1 MKNITVSVDHETHR
15 QARIRAAE
23 LGTSVSAL
31 VREYLRGLSAQRGA
45 DKDSNDGKSEIEHH
59 RSRMNEVLADF
70 DAKGVGLR
78 MSENLSREDL
88 YDEVLRDRSALR

>member
-1 MKNITVSVDHETHR
+1 MKNITVSIDDETHR

-31 VREYLRGLSAQRGA
+31 VRGYLRSLVSQPVNAAGINVQYLETEDSRRRRLLSEVI
-45 DKDSNDGKSEIEHH
+45 DEITA
-59 RSRMNEVLADF
+59 NC
-70 DAKGVGLR
+70 GGLR

-88 YDEVLRDRSALR
+88 YGERFSD